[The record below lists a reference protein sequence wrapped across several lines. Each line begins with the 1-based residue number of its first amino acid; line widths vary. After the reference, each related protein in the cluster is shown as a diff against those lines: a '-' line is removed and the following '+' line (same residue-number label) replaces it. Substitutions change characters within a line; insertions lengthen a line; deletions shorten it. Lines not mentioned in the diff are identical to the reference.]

1 MTAAERPEASWR
13 PVVGERVRLRDVP
26 SSEGVVMDTDG
37 DIAWVRWHGLVR
49 AAWAHHVQP
58 ELIAGLEPATDGPAA
73 EEAP

>member
-1 MTAAERPEASWR
+1 
-13 PVVGERVRLRDVP
+13 VL
-26 SSEGVVMDTDG
+26 SSEGVVYDTDG

>member
-13 PVVGERVRLRDVP
+13 PELGERVRLRDLP

-37 DIAWVRWHGLVR
+37 DIAWVRWSVR
-49 AAWAHHVQP
+49 AHVQP
-58 ELIAGLEPATDGPAA
+58 ELIAGLEPAMDGSAA